1 MQGAPVRRKG
11 KDRPRRR
18 DGLFSVKGTEKR
30 EKSVKK
36 LTQRHKNGKI
46 KKFPEKIEKHDAKQL
61 DRIFD

>member
-1 MQGAPVRRKG
+1 M
-11 KDRPRRR
+11 
-18 DGLFSVKGTEKR
+18 FVKGTEKR